1 MNYISCLDLSPGIAL
16 KSIQDCVIQL
26 SMQEVVF
33 GAQISI
39 ETFLLFFRDIII
51 QHSLREGLVQ
61 ADSLRE
67 ALRQPIHRKKERFFL
82 LFTHIRVKQLVWFFP
97 TSTIN
102 QPSTCLKEEKKR
114 RNSLLAFF
122 FFFCKYELSIKET
135 KKRKKKTQNKQFWP
149 LNIKILSSSLAQI
162 YCFHV
167 DAIFRLL

>member
-67 ALRQPIHRKKERFFL
+67 ALRQPIHRKKECFFL
-82 LFTHIRVKQLVWFFP
+82 LFTHIRVKQLV
-97 TSTIN
+97 
-102 QPSTCLKEEKKR
+102 
-114 RNSLLAFF
+114 
-122 FFFCKYELSIKET
+122 
-135 KKRKKKTQNKQFWP
+135 
-149 LNIKILSSSLAQI
+149 
-162 YCFHV
+162 
-167 DAIFRLL
+167 

>member
-102 QPSTCLKEEKKR
+102 QPSTCLKEEKKKEI
-114 RNSLLAFF
+114 AYWHF

-135 KKRKKKTQNKQFWP
+135 KKKEKRKLRINSFG
-149 LNIKILSSSLAQI
+149 
-162 YCFHV
+162 H
-167 DAIFRLL
+167 

>member
-102 QPSTCLKEEKKR
+102 QPSTCLKEEKKKEI
-114 RNSLLAFF
+114 AYWHFF
-122 FFFCKYELSIKET
+122 FFFVNMNCQSKRQKKE
-135 KKRKKKTQNKQFWP
+135 KRKPRINSFG
-149 LNIKILSSSLAQI
+149 
-162 YCFHV
+162 H
-167 DAIFRLL
+167 

>member
-82 LFTHIRVKQLVWFFP
+82 LFIHIRVKQLVWFFP

-102 QPSTCLKEEKKR
+102 QPSTCLKEEKKKEI
-114 RNSLLAFF
+114 AYWHFF
-122 FFFCKYELSIKET
+122 FFFVNMNCQSKRQKKE
-135 KKRKKKTQNKQFWP
+135 KRKPRINSFG
-149 LNIKILSSSLAQI
+149 
-162 YCFHV
+162 H
-167 DAIFRLL
+167 

>member
-33 GAQISI
+33 GAQIST

-67 ALRQPIHRKKERFFL
+67 ALRQPIHRKKERFFFCL
-82 LFTHIRVKQLVWFFP
+82 PILGSNNLCDFFP

-114 RNSLLAFF
+114 NSLLA

-135 KKRKKKTQNKQFWP
+135 KKKKKLRINSFG
-149 LNIKILSSSLAQI
+149 
-162 YCFHV
+162 H
-167 DAIFRLL
+167 

>member
-26 SMQEVVF
+26 SMQEVWRF

-82 LFTHIRVKQLVWFFP
+82 LFTHIRVKQLV
-97 TSTIN
+97 
-102 QPSTCLKEEKKR
+102 
-114 RNSLLAFF
+114 
-122 FFFCKYELSIKET
+122 
-135 KKRKKKTQNKQFWP
+135 
-149 LNIKILSSSLAQI
+149 
-162 YCFHV
+162 
-167 DAIFRLL
+167 

>member
-67 ALRQPIHRKKERFFL
+67 ALRQPIHRKEERFFFCL
-82 LFTHIRVKQLVWFFP
+82 PILGSNNLCDFFQP
-97 TSTIN
+97 PPSIN
-102 QPSTCLKEEKKR
+102 QA
-114 RNSLLAFF
+114 LA
-122 FFFCKYELSIKET
+122 
-135 KKRKKKTQNKQFWP
+135 
-149 LNIKILSSSLAQI
+149 
-162 YCFHV
+162 
-167 DAIFRLL
+167 

>member
-102 QPSTCLKEEKKR
+102 QPSTCLKEEKKKEI
-114 RNSLLAFF
+114 AYWHFF
-122 FFFCKYELSIKET
+122 FFVNMNCQSKRQ

>member
-82 LFTHIRVKQLVWFFP
+82 LFTHIRVKQLVWFFSNLHHQ
-97 TSTIN
+97 STKH
-102 QPSTCLKEEKKR
+102 LLKR
-114 RNSLLAFF
+114 RKKKEIAYWHFF
-122 FFFCKYELSIKET
+122 FFVNMNCQSKRQKKE
-135 KKRKKKTQNKQFWP
+135 KRKLRINSFG
-149 LNIKILSSSLAQI
+149 
-162 YCFHV
+162 H
-167 DAIFRLL
+167 